1 VYMARFL
8 LWPSV
13 LLSATLAQALVVS
26 SGGSASRLRQQR
38 ARMALAATQHVPAG
52 SSQRGE
58 RAGENAVYFIMGG
71 PGSGKGTQCAR
82 LVEHFDA
89 THLSAGDLL
98 RSEVASG
105 SEQGSAIAAAIA
117 DGQIV
122 ASETTV
128 ALLQAAMAK
137 RRGPFLVDGFPRS
150 LANLAAFEVVLA
162 PCVFM
167 LFLEVGEEAMMQRLL
182 KRGESSGRCDDNE
195 ATIRKRFRTYLDES
209 MPVVEALEA
218 RGLVRR
224 VSAEGSADAVFA
236 AVLDAFADQ
245 RLGATRA
252 TG

>member
-1 VYMARFL
+1 MARFL
-8 LWPSV
+8 LPLRLWPSI

-52 SSQRGE
+52 SSQRGVLETCMHICVHRPVPPNLSPPKASHNAWRLWVARATRSNHAASLASAYTVVGE

-105 SEQGSAIAAAIA
+105 SEQALALTAACAPLTPLAALSLSPLCSCPPPLQGSAIAAAIA

-128 ALLQAAMAK
+128 ALLQA
-137 RRGPFLVDGFPRS
+137 RGQG
-150 LANLAAFEVVLA
+150 
-162 PCVFM
+162 
-167 LFLEVGEEAMMQRLL
+167 
-182 KRGESSGRCDDNE
+182 
-195 ATIRKRFRTYLDES
+195 
-209 MPVVEALEA
+209 
-218 RGLVRR
+218 
-224 VSAEGSADAVFA
+224 
-236 AVLDAFADQ
+236 
-245 RLGATRA
+245 
-252 TG
+252 